1 MAGSTRMFPVE
12 FCNEF
17 RSVNVVPRFPRVMFN
32 AVTLPFDEVAQLPVH
47 HLGIQNFFHNPLL
60 FTIDDLRKWRRCWAT
75 TRNGVRR
82 SRQKFDDIKDR
93 VQTAHGWGSLRRYVP
108 LPTFLTTSNGP
119 RRRWDSLRDGLVV
132 WTLLASR

>member
-1 MAGSTRMFPVE
+1 MFPVE

-17 RSVNVVPRFPRVMFN
+17 RSMNIVPRFPRVMFN
-32 AVTLPFDEVAQLPVH
+32 AVTLPFDEVAELPVH

-82 SRQKFDDIKDR
+82 SWQKFDDIKDR
-93 VQTAHGWGSLRRYVP
+93 VQMAHEWGEFKAVCAITNLLDY
-108 LPTFLTTSNGP
+108 LEWAKTTMG
-119 RRRWDSLRDGLVV
+119 
-132 WTLLASR
+132 

>member
-60 FTIDDLRKWRRCWAT
+60 FAVDDLWKWRRCWAT
-75 TRNGVRR
+75 TRNGVWR
-82 SRQKFDDIKDR
+82 SWQKFDDIKDR
-93 VQTAHGWGSLRRYVP
+93 VQTAHGWGEFKAVCAITNLLDY
-108 LPTFLTTSNGP
+108 LE
-119 RRRWDSLRDGLVV
+119 WDSLRDGLVV
-132 WTLLASR
+132 WTSLASR